1 MDGLPLSRPAPYNA
15 ELALRPAAGSRPAVD
30 AEACRRL
37 MQGGSKTFFAASLLL
52 PSSVR
57 APATALYAFC
67 RVADDAIDER
77 DPAIPVEVALEG
89 LRERLRQIYTGTPEA
104 HEADCALAA
113 VVDRHDLPMPLL
125 DALLEGFAWDA
136 EGRQY
141 ETIEAL
147 LDYAARVAGTV
158 GALMALVMRTRGTA
172 ALERACELGLAMQ
185 LTNIA
190 RDVGED
196 ARRGRLYLPR
206 QWMRD
211 AGLDPDAWLAAP
223 RFDEALGSV
232 VARLLAEA
240 DRLYARAEH
249 GIAALPRNCRPAI
262 RAARLVYAEIGRE
275 VERAGLDSVSRRAVV
290 SRQRK
295 LALVTQALGAALV
308 LPLPVAALN
317 PLPSVRFLV
326 EAARAAPSRRLARGV
341 ARPDGNFYERT
352 LWVMDLFENLA
363 ERRRPAVD
371 KRPRGASAL
380 AGGLQLEAAE

>member
-1 MDGLPLSRPAPYNA
+1 MDGLPLSVPR
-15 ELALRPAAGSRPAVD
+15 SRPASPASATPGLD
-30 AEACRRL
+30 AACRRL

-77 DPAIPVEVALEG
+77 DPEVPVQAALEG
-89 LRERLRQIYTGTPEA
+89 LRERLRLIYAGAPLP
-104 HEADCALAA
+104 HDADCALAA
-113 VVDRHDLPMPLL
+113 VVDHHDLPMPLL

-147 LDYAARVAGTV
+147 HDYAARVAGTV
-158 GALMALVMRTRGTA
+158 GALMALIMRTRNRA

-206 QWMRD
+206 QWMRE

-223 RFDEALGSV
+223 VFNDALGAV

-249 GIAALPRNCRPAI
+249 GIVVLPRTCRPAI

-290 SRQRK
+290 PGQRK
-295 LALVTQALGAALV
+295 LALVTQALAAALV
-308 LPLPVAALN
+308 LPLPVAGLS

-326 EAARAAPSRRLARGV
+326 DAARAAPARRSPRGS
-341 ARPDGNFYERT
+341 ARPDGNYYERT
-352 LWVMDLFENLA
+352 LWVMDLFERVA
-363 ERRRPAVD
+363 ERN
-371 KRPRGASAL
+371 RGAL
-380 AGGLQLEAAE
+380 AAHSQRARHSNGHMTLGGAE